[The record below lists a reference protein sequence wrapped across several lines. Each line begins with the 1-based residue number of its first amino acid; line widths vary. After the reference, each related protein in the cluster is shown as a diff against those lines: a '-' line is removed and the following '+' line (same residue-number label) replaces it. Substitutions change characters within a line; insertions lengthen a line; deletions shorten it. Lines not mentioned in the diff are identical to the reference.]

1 MSQNIGT
8 LISASIRPNDSS
20 DLIASAWATDIKGGL
35 HVTDNI
41 IGRDSIIVQRR
52 EWGMMCYV
60 VDVDLTYQ
68 LKYGHNSYTLTDN
81 LNWVEFSSSSISSVS
96 YTETTHSDL
105 LDLIDSNSLGTAS
118 HYLITDYQT
127 VYSPPDYY
135 VDGSSRGS
143 TVSYGS
149 VEPILVMAISSSSL
163 AVDAYQPNWPLDTIK
178 YDVTPQ
184 TILDQVSFGTI
195 IERVDQ
201 YGLCRCIRS

>member
-105 LDLIDSNSLGTAS
+105 LDLID
-118 HYLITDYQT
+118 
-127 VYSPPDYY
+127 
-135 VDGSSRGS
+135 
-143 TVSYGS
+143 
-149 VEPILVMAISSSSL
+149 
-163 AVDAYQPNWPLDTIK
+163 
-178 YDVTPQ
+178 
-184 TILDQVSFGTI
+184 
-195 IERVDQ
+195 
-201 YGLCRCIRS
+201 